1 MRRKNI
7 QIRWRIR
14 RRRVNVSRTRREKV
28 TDGYVWMKPKVNLSS
43 VPKQCFVGFL
53 WYQDLTTTG
62 VSSCSILKSGTPP
75 WFLNRYFIGK
85 EFFWLNLRRVFRERW
100 IELTTRDPG
109 GLPCKKNKGARR
121 KPWKKNNKRFKDPV
135 LWTWQ
140 EILDINSKT
149 TYYLLS
155 CRLGST
161 PAKAYCVLFESQH
174 SKWYHKRLFNEH
186 PRSLYMEPPPPPGGG
201 GASIHL
207 STNLHEKHI
216 AIHRISRM
224 DNEGMFHHLATPS
237 WLEINIITILR
248 KIKRRTNIQRH
259 TSVWTKSSRAMPSTS
274 AWRHEAKSSC

>member
-1 MRRKNI
+1 MISKQVLHRKGI
-7 QIRWRIR
+7 FLVESQTCLESSLLQGTREDCH
-14 RRRVNVSRTRREKV
+14 VKRTRALVE
-28 TDGYVWMKPKVNLSS
+28 NL
-43 VPKQCFVGFL
+43 
-53 WYQDLTTTG
+53 
-62 VSSCSILKSGTPP
+62 
-75 WFLNRYFIGK
+75 
-85 EFFWLNLRRVFRERW
+85 E
-100 IELTTRDPG
+100 
-109 GLPCKKNKGARR
+109 
-121 KPWKKNNKRFKDPV
+121 KKNNKRFKDPV

-155 CRLGST
+155 CRLGSI

-186 PRSLYMEPPPPPGGG
+186 PRSLYMEPPPLGGG

-237 WLEINIITILR
+237 WLEINIITILT
-248 KIKRRTNIQRH
+248 KIKRRTNIQQH
-259 TSVWTKSSRAMPSTS
+259 TSV
-274 AWRHEAKSSC
+274 

>member
-7 QIRWRIR
+7 QIRCRIR
-14 RRRVNVSRTRREKV
+14 RIRVNVSWTRREKV
-28 TDGYVWMKPKVNLSS
+28 TDGYVWMEPKVNSSS

-109 GLPCKKNKGARR
+109 GLPCKKNEGARR

-201 GASIHL
+201 RLFTCPLTSMKNTSPFIESPEWTTKECFIIWRLPAGLRSISL
-207 STNLHEKHI
+207 P
-216 AIHRISRM
+216 
-224 DNEGMFHHLATPS
+224 F
-237 WLEINIITILR
+237 
-248 KIKRRTNIQRH
+248 
-259 TSVWTKSSRAMPSTS
+259 
-274 AWRHEAKSSC
+274 